1 MAKKNTAPTTD
12 DIQVIAQT
20 DPNAPTTDTEV
31 THVETVEVDGKE
43 VEVLT
48 IDETPKIVVTAT
60 TDTFFVKLRDGS
72 SCWGGG
78 KFFISGTEIKEFP
91 QIPFVLEGIR
101 NGALLECDAQGK
113 IL

>member
-1 MAKKNTAPTTD
+1 MAKKNTAPTAD
-12 DIQVIAQT
+12 EIQVIAQT
-20 DPNAPTTDTEV
+20 DPNALTTDAEV
-31 THVETVEVDGKE
+31 THVETAKLDGKD

-48 IDETPKIVVTAT
+48 IDETPKIVVNDT
-60 TDTFFVKLRDGS
+60 TDTIFVKLRDGS

-91 QIPFVLEGIR
+91 CIPFVLDGIR